1 MKENTILKLLDK
13 TKEGKI
19 IKIKLEEITMLPE
32 LQNAFHMDSAV
43 KDRITADMA
52 LNGFSRAHPIHIFMW
67 EGKWVLCDGHTR
79 FASAMDLKLKY
90 VWAQV
95 HTFNSINQALFYSMK
110 EQLDRRNIE
119 DRQVMMQYELLRQ
132 QEINGRKLTAAEMSE
147 RLKKSRRHIFKLQ
160 EVFSK
165 SSKEDLQKIRDGLV
179 SINHIYN
186 EIKKKESQKDVI
198 TQLHDATS
206 NISNEVKQNSI
217 KKSEGVSTVNTGDKI
232 QKKTQ
237 VKEMT
242 DKQIL
247 LLGAQYALIQ
257 FSKGKTVAEI
267 LDTNNFEDSIKA
279 SEITFDKKE
288 IDLLK
293 AM

>member
-1 MKENTILKLLDK
+1 MKENTIIKLLDRN
-13 TKEGKI
+13 KEGKI
-19 IKIKLEEITMLPE
+19 IKVKLEEITMLPE
-32 LQNAFHMDSAV
+32 LQNAFHMDAGV

-52 LNGFSRAHPIHIFMW
+52 LNGFSKAHPIHIFMW

-179 SINHIYN
+179 SINHVYN
-186 EIKKKESQKDVI
+186 EIKKKENPKKNL
-198 TQLHDATS
+198 TELHDTTS
-206 NISNEVKQNSI
+206 NICNEVKQDNI
-217 KKSEGVSTVNTGDKI
+217 KKSEGVSTGNTGDKI
-232 QKKTQ
+232 QRKIQ
-237 VKEMT
+237 IKEMT

>member
-1 MKENTILKLLDK
+1 MKEKLHFTLLDK
-13 TKEGKI
+13 NKEGKI
-19 IKIKLEEITMLPE
+19 IKIKPEEIAMLPE
-32 LQNAFHMDSAV
+32 LQNAFHMDAEV

-52 LNGFSRAHPIHIFMW
+52 LNGFSKAHPIHIFMW
-67 EGKWVLCDGHTR
+67 KGKWVLCDGHTR
-79 FASAMDLKLKY
+79 FSSAVDLKLKS

-95 HTFNSINQALFYSMK
+95 HTFTSIDQALLYSMK
-110 EQLDRRNIE
+110 EQFNRRNIE
-119 DRQVMMQYELLRQ
+119 DRELFMQFEVLRKE
-132 QEINGRKLTAAEMSE
+132 EIDGRKLTATEMSE
-147 RLKKSRRHIFKLQ
+147 QLHKSKRHIFKLQ

-165 SSKEDLQKIRDGLV
+165 SSKEQLQKIREGLV
-179 SINHIYN
+179 SINHVYN
-186 EIKKKESQKDVI
+186 EIKKKESQETMLTTTVDTPTNICNDDNQDNNKK
-198 TQLHDATS
+198 LEETS
-206 NISNEVKQNSI
+206 T
-217 KKSEGVSTVNTGDKI
+217 KKSEIKVVKNTPI
-232 QKKTQ
+232 KK
-237 VKEMT
+237 MT

-267 LDTNNFEDSIKA
+267 LDINNFEDSIKA

>member
-1 MKENTILKLLDK
+1 
-13 TKEGKI
+13 
-19 IKIKLEEITMLPE
+19 
-32 LQNAFHMDSAV
+32 
-43 KDRITADMA
+43 
-52 LNGFSRAHPIHIFMW
+52 
-67 EGKWVLCDGHTR
+67 
-79 FASAMDLKLKY
+79 
-90 VWAQV
+90 
-95 HTFNSINQALFYSMK
+95 
-110 EQLDRRNIE
+110 
-119 DRQVMMQYELLRQ
+119 
-132 QEINGRKLTAAEMSE
+132 MSE

-165 SSKEDLQKIRDGLV
+165 STKDDLQKIKDGLV
-179 SINHIYN
+179 SINHVYN
-186 EIKKKESQKDVI
+186 EIKKKESQEYNL
-198 TQLHDATS
+198 TQLHDASS

-217 KKSEGVSTVNTGDKI
+217 KRSEELSIVNARGKPQRKAQI
-232 QKKTQ
+232 
-237 VKEMT
+237 KEMT

>member
-1 MKENTILKLLDK
+1 MKENTIIKLLDRN
-13 TKEGKI
+13 KEGKI
-19 IKIKLEEITMLPE
+19 IKVKLEEITMLPE
-32 LQNAFHMDSAV
+32 LQNAFHMDAEV
-43 KDRITADMA
+43 KGRITADMA
-52 LNGFSRAHPIHIFMW
+52 LNGFSKAHPIHIFMW
-67 EGKWVLCDGHTR
+67 EGKWVHCDGHTR

-110 EQLDRRNIE
+110 EQLDRRNVE

-186 EIKKKESQKDVI
+186 EIKKKENPKNNL
-198 TQLHDATS
+198 TELHDTTS
-206 NISNEVKQNSI
+206 NICNEVKQDNI
-217 KKSEGVSTVNTGDKI
+217 KKSEGVSPGNTGDKI
-232 QKKTQ
+232 QI
-237 VKEMT
+237 KELT